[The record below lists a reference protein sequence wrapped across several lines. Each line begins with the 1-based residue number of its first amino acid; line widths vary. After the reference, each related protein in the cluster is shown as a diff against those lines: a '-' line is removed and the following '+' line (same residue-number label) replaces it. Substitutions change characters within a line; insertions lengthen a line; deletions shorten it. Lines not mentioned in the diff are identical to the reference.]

1 MDLSKLE
8 KSEAVAARVYLRNRR
23 KAWDHFFSLQD
34 LKTGDYV
41 SCKKAIYQVVAV
53 REDYDASPL
62 DIVVTGRDV
71 NTDRLALF
79 GFSIKA
85 QEAGLMYAL
94 LRLHNK
100 DKNVLDVNTI
110 YDPYELGLKLDEKAK
125 LIYEKT

>member
-1 MDLSKLE
+1 MKFDSLPEDE
-8 KSEAVAARVYLRNRR
+8 KRAARVYIRRRR

-41 SCKKAIYQVVAV
+41 SSKKDVYEVVTITEA
-53 REDYDASPL
+53 YDASPL
-62 DIVVTGRDV
+62 DIVVTARNV
-71 NTDRLALF
+71 KTNRLALF

-100 DKNVLDVNTI
+100 DKNVADVNII
-110 YDPYELGLKLDEKAK
+110 YDSFELGLKIDEQAR
-125 LIYEKT
+125 LLYEQV